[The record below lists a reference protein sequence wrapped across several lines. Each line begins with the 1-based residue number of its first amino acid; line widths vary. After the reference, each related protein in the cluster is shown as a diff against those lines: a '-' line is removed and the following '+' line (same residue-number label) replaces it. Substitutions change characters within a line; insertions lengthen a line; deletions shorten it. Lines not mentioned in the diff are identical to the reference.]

1 MPGDKESNEKREY
14 DVAATDM
21 HGEASNTT
29 EEAASVEGLVEDL
42 RAGGLQVSSVT
53 GRRGRRLFEPRRC
66 DLEEFAFFNSELAS
80 ACKRGVPLPGALRA
94 LSRDMSGRRVRE
106 ALDNVASDV
115 EGGIDIASALARRSD
130 VFPPGYV
137 ALVEAGLKAGDL
149 AGTLLLFAEEARL
162 GAEVR
167 RRMTRVLAYPL
178 VVLFAASGL
187 LALSGWHLIP
197 AFSAMFA
204 DMGMS
209 ALPATTRLHF
219 SLAPLYRWAPLI
231 LLGLVIVV
239 PLIWWRISRG
249 ADGSKVLGRFVLSL
263 PVVGRFFRAVAVARF
278 CRTLANA
285 LAGHVPVPD
294 AITLAGLGSG
304 NAAIEAAA
312 GKLREAV
319 MEGTK
324 ISDGLAEE
332 MSFFPATVVWTVHI
346 GEQRGE
352 LGPALEECARLL
364 DDQARRLGEVVPFL
378 VAGIV
383 MLVAVVLLMQGAF
396 AMMQPL
402 VKLMEMLSQ

>member
-1 MPGDKESNEKREY
+1 M
-14 DVAATDM
+14 
-21 HGEASNTT
+21 
-29 EEAASVEGLVEDL
+29 
-42 RAGGLQVSSVT
+42 
-53 GRRGRRLFEPRRC
+53 
-66 DLEEFAFFNSELAS
+66 
-80 ACKRGVPLPGALRA
+80 
-94 LSRDMSGRRVRE
+94 RE
-106 ALDNVASDV
+106 ALADVASDV
-115 EGGIDIASALARRSD
+115 EGGTDLASALARRSD

-137 ALVEAGLKAGDL
+137 ALIAAGLGAGDL
-149 AGTLLLFAEEARL
+149 AGTLLLFSEEARL

-204 DMGMS
+204 EMGMS
-209 ALPATTRLHF
+209 DLPATTRLHF

-231 LLGLVIVV
+231 LLGLVIGV
-239 PLIWWRISRG
+239 PLVWWRISRG
-249 ADGSKVLGRFVLSL
+249 AEGARTLGSFVLRL
-263 PVVGRFFRAVAVARF
+263 PVAGRFFRAVAVARF

-304 NAAIEAAA
+304 NAAIQAASE
-312 GKLREAV
+312 KLRGAV
-319 MEGTK
+319 MEGTR

-332 MSFFPATVVWTVHI
+332 MSFFPATVVWTLHI

-383 MLVAVVLLMQGAF
+383 LLVAVVLLMQGAF